1 MRNSIVMAKPREA
14 ISQWARRF
22 HAREFTASRA
32 EAIAPQIPLY
42 ELDAAASVAI
52 LNADSLIA
60 SARASDDVGNSSSVS
75 VPPSP
80 PADSPPSSA
89 EPATAPP
96 SQPSATAAA
105 GAITPTPSPLGCQC
119 PRRKCGPCTNIHELN
134 ANGISTLCC
143 EILADGSCNCPC
155 PSCNPEEDEV
165 SQPSPT
171 PSIAAGTASRP
182 PSPQPAQPLVADPSK
197 QSAWRRW
204 LARVWQTLQHALHGN
219 TSTVIANTP
228 KVEGVLVRAPS
239 QHEFVCP
246 FAERCTLAVEQGR
259 AERPPEIAIADDH
272 TARCVR
278 IDDTLKAGR

>member
-1 MRNSIVMAKPREA
+1 MRVVPFRKSAPAAEPREN
-14 ISQWARRF
+14 S
-22 HAREFTASRA
+22 
-32 EAIAPQIPLY
+32 
-42 ELDAAASVAI
+42 AASWRPRP
-52 LNADSLIA
+52 LGQDGGHQPTQLLCE
-60 SARASDDVGNSSSVS
+60 GTLGQPSVS
-75 VPPSP
+75 PPT
-80 PADSPPSSA
+80 
-89 EPATAPP
+89 TAVAR
-96 SQPSATAAA
+96 PSATAAA

-134 ANGISTLCC
+134 AHGISTLCC

-219 TSTVIANTP
+219 TSTVIAN
-228 KVEGVLVRAPS
+228 K
-239 QHEFVCP
+239 
-246 FAERCTLAVEQGR
+246 
-259 AERPPEIAIADDH
+259 
-272 TARCVR
+272 
-278 IDDTLKAGR
+278 K